1 MKFDFRNPTR
11 ILFGEDQEKEV
22 GKLLQDYGAK
32 RVLLLMAEAPL
43 SVPAFTTLLSVH

>member
-22 GKLLQDYGAK
+22 GKLLQDYGTK
-32 RVLLLMAEAPL
+32 RVLLLYGGG
-43 SVPAFTTLLSVH
+43 SI

>member
-22 GKLLQDYGAK
+22 GKLLQDYGTK
-32 RVLLLMAEAPL
+32 RVLLLYGGAP
-43 SVPAFTTLLSVH
+43 SSDPAFTTLLSVH